1 MAEIVADEGLIADVK
16 LHHEDV
22 GQGRPVV
29 LIHGWPLTGASWK
42 ENVPALVEAGYRVI
56 TYDRRGFG
64 DSDKPLTGYGYDRL
78 ADDLASLIDKLELDD
93 VTLVGFSMGGGEVA
107 RYITRHGE
115 GRLRSVVLASAVTP
129 YMVQSDDNPEGPLTK
144 KQAAQMTT
152 DLTADEEKFYDGFTK
167 QFFSAGGELKVTEA
181 QRQEALALCLQAS
194 KAASLAC
201 MASFGMTD
209 FRDDLPKIT
218 VPVLV
223 IHGDGDATVP
233 IEGSG
238 HRTHEALAQSQL
250 HVVAGGPHG
259 INVSHTDEFNQALID
274 FLGSDGEAGV
284 GSPGTSQARTEA

>member
-1 MAEIVADEGLIADVK
+1 MAEIVADEGLIADVR

-42 ENVPALVEAGYRVI
+42 ENVPALIEAGYRVI

-129 YMVQSDDNPEGPLTK
+129 YMMQSDDNPEGPLTK

-194 KAASLAC
+194 KAAALAC

-209 FRDDLPKIT
+209 FRDDLPNIT

-223 IHGDGDATVP
+223 IYGDGDATVP